1 MKTIQ
6 NDPFEKK
13 NWRETAYFWVEVI
26 NRKRRLRVKLGHVV
40 QIYVYRL
47 A

>member
-13 NWRETAYFWVEVI
+13 HWRETTYSLVEVI

-40 QIYVYRL
+40 QIYVYCL
-47 A
+47 S